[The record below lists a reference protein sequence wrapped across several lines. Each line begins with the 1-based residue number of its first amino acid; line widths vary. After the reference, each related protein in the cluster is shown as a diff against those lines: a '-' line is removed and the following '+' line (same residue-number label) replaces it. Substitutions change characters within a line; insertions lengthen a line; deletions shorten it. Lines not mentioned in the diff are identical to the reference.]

1 MLTELSAFSCIVP
14 AIIGTVKYKRV
25 DSKFHPFIWAI
36 YLSVTTETVVFIVK
50 QLKQLRPGYFIA
62 GNCYY
67 IINIILLLEFF
78 RRVLIIKRTVSI
90 ILTTICLLT
99 LTILSC
105 FFSPAKNLLLNA
117 TVVYDA
123 ILLALTV
130 NLLSKQAL
138 VFNIPFYKNVL
149 FIISSMLL
157 FYTAFSFFLNI
168 IYLLRLQ
175 SEFNNFLFGIH
186 KYVNLLTY
194 LVFAWAIICIPSKS
208 T

>member
-25 DSKFHPFIWAI
+25 DNKFHPFIWII
-36 YLSVTTETVVFIVK
+36 YLSVTTETIVFIVK
-50 QLKQLRPGYFIA
+50 QLKQFRPVYFIV

-67 IINIILLLEFF
+67 IINIVLLLEFF
-78 RRVLIIKRTVSI
+78 KRLLIIKRTTAIV
-90 ILTTICLLT
+90 LTAICLLT

-105 FFSPAKNLLLNA
+105 FFLPTKNLLLNA

-130 NLLSKQAL
+130 NLLSKQVL
-138 VFNIPFYKNVL
+138 VFNMPFYKNVL

-157 FYTAFSFFLNI
+157 FYTAFSFFLNV
-168 IYLLRLQ
+168 IYLLQLESQ
-175 SEFNNFLFGIH
+175 FNNFLFGIH
-186 KYVNLLTY
+186 KYVNLVTY